1 MSSLP
6 ETLQVTPLHGSGLV
20 RICDVSCRAHDRS
33 RGAEECSATDDI
45 VFPRVGFFVQHLGT
59 RGIPADPNGVLL
71 QRRGDVYRVSHP
83 AACGDECTALTFAPT
98 LLAEAFA
105 SGDPAAGQGLQRP
118 FPTARVECPPDV
130 VVSMHRLRRALHG
143 PARSGPDIREM
154 EVDALA
160 LELLDGVARA
170 AAASARA
177 RRAPRGRD
185 ETQRTHHDLVERVRG
200 RLSARLGERL
210 SLALLARDVGSS
222 PFHLARVFARHA
234 GTPIH
239 AYLVR
244 LRLRAAL
251 ERMAQGA
258 VNLAEL
264 AAELGFS
271 SHAHLTG
278 AFRREFGTPPS
289 ALRRRLHVRAVSE
302 TRKDLEARP
311 SSSS

>member
-1 MSSLP
+1 
-6 ETLQVTPLHGSGLV
+6 
-20 RICDVSCRAHDRS
+20 
-33 RGAEECSATDDI
+33 
-45 VFPRVGFFVQHLGT
+45 
-59 RGIPADPNGVLL
+59 
-71 QRRGDVYRVSHP
+71 
-83 AACGDECTALTFAPT
+83 
-98 LLAEAFA
+98 
-105 SGDPAAGQGLQRP
+105 
-118 FPTARVECPPDV
+118 
-130 VVSMHRLRRALHG
+130 
-143 PARSGPDIREM
+143 M